1 MKSYMNQKSK
11 LPTALL
17 AVCVTL
23 LTSLS
28 LGAQEVRGSNIAVS
42 GAYSKATVA
51 GQMASSGFMKI
62 TSTGISD
69 QLVGVSSQVA
79 GEVQLHSMSM
89 EGNTMKMA
97 PVAEMKLEPQVP
109 LQLAPGG
116 YHLMLMDLKPEF
128 AKATTVPLTLTFKD
142 MKGEEVQKE
151 VEVPITMNP
160 PQAPN
165 AAPEHMHMHM

>member
-1 MKSYMNQKSK
+1 MKTFCSK
-11 LPTALL
+11 GSPALQTVLNSLLSICLMGCFAMSTAW
-17 AVCVTL
+17 
-23 LTSLS
+23 
-28 LGAQEVRGSNIAVS
+28 AQVSVS
-42 GAYSKATVA
+42 GAWARPIVA
-51 GQMASSGFMKI
+51 GQKATGAFMTI
-62 TSTGISD
+62 TSAKPLS
-69 QLVGVSSQVA
+69 LVRVSSPLAGVA
-79 GEVQLHSMSM
+79 QLHSMSM

-128 AKATTVPLTLTFKD
+128 AKATSVPLTLTFKD

>member
-1 MKSYMNQKSK
+1 
-11 LPTALL
+11 
-17 AVCVTL
+17 
-23 LTSLS
+23 
-28 LGAQEVRGSNIAVS
+28 
-42 GAYSKATVA
+42 
-51 GQMASSGFMKI
+51 
-62 TSTGISD
+62 
-69 QLVGVSSQVA
+69 
-79 GEVQLHSMSM
+79 M

-128 AKATTVPLTLTFKD
+128 AKATSVPLTLTFKD

>member
-1 MKSYMNQKSK
+1 MCPPEIIQLGKGCIAVSSAWAQVSVSGAWARPIVAGQKATGAFMTITSAK
-11 LPTALL
+11 
-17 AVCVTL
+17 
-23 LTSLS
+23 SLS
-28 LGAQEVRGSNIAVS
+28 LVKVS
-42 GAYSKATVA
+42 SP
-51 GQMASSGFMKI
+51 
-62 TSTGISD
+62 
-69 QLVGVSSQVA
+69 LVGVA
-79 GEVQLHSMSM
+79 QLHSMSM

-151 VEVPITMNP
+151 IDVPISMSA
-160 PQAPN
+160 PQAPS
-165 AAPEHMHMHM
+165 AAPEHMHMSH

>member
-1 MKSYMNQKSK
+1 MKNFALILTLFVLSAVGLCANAQDAKS
-11 LPTALL
+11 ARIS
-17 AVCVTL
+17 VT
-23 LTSLS
+23 
-28 LGAQEVRGSNIAVS
+28 

-51 GQMASSGFMKI
+51 GQSVSSGFMKI
-62 TSTGISD
+62 AATGASD
-69 QLVGVSSQVA
+69 QLISASSPVA
-79 GEVQLHSMSM
+79 TEVQLHSMSM

-128 AKATTVPLTLTFKD
+128 AKATSVPLTLTFKD

>member
-89 EGNTMKMA
+89 EGNTMKMRQINSIDIPA
-97 PVAEMKLEPQVP
+97 NSTVELT
-109 LQLAPGG
+109 PGG
-116 YHLMLMDLKPEF
+116 LHLMFMGLKTQLKVGDTVKIKLKF
-128 AKATTVPLTLTFKD
+128 ASS
-142 MKGEEVQKE
+142 GE
-151 VEVPITMNP
+151 VEVNLPV
-160 PQAPN
+160 QAVSPDQSMHN
-165 AAPEHMHMHM
+165 HMMK

>member
-89 EGNTMKMA
+89 EGNTMKMRQINSIDIPA
-97 PVAEMKLEPQVP
+97 NSTVELT
-109 LQLAPGG
+109 PGG
-116 YHLMLMDLKPEF
+116 LHLMFMGLKTQLKVGDTVKIKLKF
-128 AKATTVPLTLTFKD
+128 ASSGEIEVNLPVQAVSPD
-142 MKGEEVQKE
+142 QSMHNHMMK
-151 VEVPITMNP
+151 
-160 PQAPN
+160 
-165 AAPEHMHMHM
+165 